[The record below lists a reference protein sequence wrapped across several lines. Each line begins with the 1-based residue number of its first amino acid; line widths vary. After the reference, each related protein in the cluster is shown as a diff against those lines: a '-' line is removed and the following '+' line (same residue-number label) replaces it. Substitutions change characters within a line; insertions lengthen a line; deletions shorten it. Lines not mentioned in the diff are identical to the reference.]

1 MSGNEKKSADN
12 APDLTKAETFRHWT
26 QVSIRFSD
34 EDNMGHIN
42 NVAYGAYVE
51 QARVAFIDAFLKSGG
66 PGGID
71 YVLANVNIDF
81 RREMHFPGTV
91 DIGARLIRIGT
102 KSITTGYGLF
112 KDSENVATAGSVN
125 VFFDNKS
132 TKTIPI
138 PEELRKGLEDELA
151 KGLAAT
157 T

>member
-1 MSGNEKKSADN
+1 MNAESSDN
-12 APDLTKAETFRHWT
+12 APDLTAAGTFQHWT
-26 QVSIRFSD
+26 PVSLRFSD
-34 EDNMGHIN
+34 QDSMGHIN
-42 NVAYGAYVE
+42 NVAYAAYVE
-51 QARVAFIDAFLKSGG
+51 QSRVAFLNDFLRSQGG
-66 PGGID
+66 GAID
-71 YVLANVNIDF
+71 YILASVNIDY

-138 PEELRKGLEDELA
+138 PEELRRGLEDELA

>member
-1 MSGNEKKSADN
+1 VTGNGKKGAAG

-26 QVSIRFSD
+26 QVSLRFSD

-42 NVAYGAYVE
+42 NVAYAAYVE
-51 QARVAFIDAFLKSGG
+51 QARVAFIDAFLKSRG

-71 YVLANVNIDF
+71 YVLVNVNIDF
-81 RREMHFPGTV
+81 HHEMHFPGAV

-125 VFFDNKS
+125 VFFDIKS

-138 PEELRKGLEDELA
+138 PEDLKRGLEDELA
-151 KGLAAT
+151 KG
-157 T
+157 

>member
-1 MSGNEKKSADN
+1 MTVDGKTDTA
-12 APDLTKAETFRHWT
+12 ADLTDAGTFRHWT
-26 QVSIRFSD
+26 PVSLRFSD
-34 EDNMGHIN
+34 QDSMGHIN
-42 NVAYGAYVE
+42 NVAYAAYVE
-51 QARVAFIDAFLKSGG
+51 QARVAFIDTFLRNRGDSGL
-66 PGGID
+66 D
-71 YVLANVNIDF
+71 YILASVNIDY

-132 TKTIPI
+132 TIPIPI
-138 PEELRKGLEDELA
+138 PEDLRRGLEDELA